1 MSSGFLLADALAQSL
16 RQPYHQGDRNITVLY
31 LVEGFKIGE
40 YRIMLK
46 RNFDTA
52 CWVPPTGRRSSH
64 SIYYGDRMLDRVI
77 DLYCKILGLVM
88 PETEVFVEQVNAEMA
103 AAKTAAVS
111 ARKPS
116 PVIPPLTRVFNLRL
130 EWLQNAVTTAQ
141 WTDFVEMLVQAVASY
156 GRHEREHARHTAQ
169 DIKQINKDLAVLKIP
184 FRYFNLFEDA
194 RIEHRSRAEMGGRF
208 DWTVFEELAP
218 MSSASNIL
226 LRCIQLEG
234 EPDEEALASD
244 ALCGGGGRSVGDVAA
259 SVAHYYQRTCLAPSS
274 EHLYVII
281 QEFLEEFREELPK
294 ESKEKRSK
302 GGKSEGSGAPSEDED
317 LDDFP
322 EDEGPAEDA
331 GDLSI
336 AAEAAEKGDDF
347 FDEFEGDTEVVGG
360 TDEAGAAAEAKAKEA
375 SKPTEPPAPTGRGS
389 RGGKGTPESITPTA
403 SGGRATPN
411 DFLACRPGK
420 IDAAYQKRIDHL
432 TGMLMQMFKVHSLP
446 AATESPGHRVSA
458 RHLVMGE
465 LRFIH
470 KKVFGGKGKRKFS
483 VFYDCSGSMSG
494 QPDREGKLL
503 LLALNNLAKRGYL
516 EGVLVLSGYVQGKP
530 GWLSFPFPV
539 KDDLILRID
548 PDHPSEGLQS
558 ALKDNLKHIKGMDDV
573 FVYTDANICDA
584 PLNREFFAGHRIWP
598 VGLYV
603 GPEEDAAEMQRHF
616 PQNIIKPTIEELVA
630 TMLTRNRR
638 TVG

>member
-1 MSSGFLLADALAQSL
+1 MSSGFLLADTLAQSL

-31 LVEGFKIGE
+31 LVEGFMIGE

-52 CWVPPTGRRSSH
+52 CWVPPTGRRGSH

-77 DLYCKILGLVM
+77 DMYCKNLGLSM
-88 PETEVFVEQVNAEMA
+88 PETEIFVEQVKAEID
-103 AAKTAAVS
+103 AAKTATVS
-111 ARKPS
+111 AKPG

-130 EWLQNAVTTAQ
+130 EWLQNTVTTAQ
-141 WTDFVEMLVQAVASY
+141 WADFVEMLVQAVASY

-169 DIKQINKDLAVLKIP
+169 DLKQINKDLAVLKIP

-194 RIEHRSRAEMGGRF
+194 RIEHRSRVDMGGRF

-234 EPDEEALASD
+234 EPDEEALASE
-244 ALCGGGGRSVGDVAA
+244 ALCGRGGRSVSEVAA
-259 SVAHYYQRTCLAPSS
+259 SVATYYQRTCLTPSS

-281 QEFLEEFREELPK
+281 QEFLEEFREELPQ
-294 ESKEKRSK
+294 ESKKKRGK
-302 GGKSEGSGAPSEDED
+302 GGGKSEGTGAPAEDD
-317 LDDFP
+317 YLDDFP
-322 EDEGPAEDA
+322 EDDGPAEDA
-331 GDLSI
+331 GDLTI

-347 FDEFEGDTEVVGG
+347 FDEFEDDAEVVGG
-360 TDEAGAAAEAKAKEA
+360 TDAEGKAAEAKAKA
-375 SKPTEPPAPTGRGS
+375 ANKPTDPPPTVCGG
-389 RGGKGTPESITPTA
+389 GGKGAPESITPTE
-403 SGGRATPN
+403 SGGRATQD
-411 DFLACRPGK
+411 DFLARRPGN
-420 IDAAYQKRIDHL
+420 IDAAYQKRVDHL
-432 TGMLMQMFKVHSLP
+432 TAMLMQLFKVHSLP
-446 AATESPGHRVSA
+446 AATENPGHRVSA
-458 RHLVMGE
+458 RHLVRGE

-483 VFYDCSGSMSG
+483 VIYDCSGSMDG
-494 QPDREGKLL
+494 RPDREGKLL

-516 EGVLVLSGYVQGKP
+516 EGTLVLSGYVHNRP
-530 GWLSFPFPV
+530 GWLSYPFPV
-539 KDDLILRID
+539 KDELILRIK
-548 PDHPSEGLQS
+548 PDHSSEGLQS
-558 ALKDNLKHIKGMDDV
+558 SLKDNLKHIKGMDDV
-573 FVYTDANICDA
+573 FVYTDANICDS

-603 GPEEDAAEMQRHF
+603 GPEDDAKEMQKHF